1 MLHERHEG
9 CFITEFVK
17 DETVMSERFTNLEKP
32 FNQIPKYTPVLNRRT
47 HLSEFSYCV
56 SGYHVKNL
64 NSSEQIHTVMTRFP
78 TWHHLIS
85 IPLWRGIVDKI
96 VRVHL
101 CYVVSRIVQCR
112 FPYHAVSYPKM
123 QCRTR
128 RCNVVPGD
136 AMSYPEMQCRTRCCN
151 VVPGDAM
158 SYPEMQCR
166 TWRCN
171 VVPGVVM
178 SYPEMQCRT
187 RRCNVVPGDAMSYP
201 VL

>member
-85 IPLWRGIVDKI
+85 IPPTIQPSGIDSAAVTGMSSVKSMDAG
-96 VRVHL
+96 
-101 CYVVSRIVQCR
+101 VVSGKQGAYI
-112 FPYHAVSYPKM
+112 
-123 QCRTR
+123 
-128 RCNVVPGD
+128 
-136 AMSYPEMQCRTRCCN
+136 
-151 VVPGDAM
+151 
-158 SYPEMQCR
+158 
-166 TWRCN
+166 
-171 VVPGVVM
+171 
-178 SYPEMQCRT
+178 
-187 RRCNVVPGDAMSYP
+187 
-201 VL
+201 